1 MDDRL
6 TNLTWPLPACCCCFF
21 YKSAGEFRKHLKR
34 REAKFRIHSNDLSSF
49 LDVYPGLSLT
59 HVVSHS
65 SQDSSG
71 RSCRR
76 SNNSSTVNKQQKNGE
91 RQIRRK
97 SIVCV
102 SERTRERT
110 NERTIERNS
119 RQIHCKQRRRRAVS
133 VRVRKIS
140 TINLM

>member
-1 MDDRL
+1 MISL
-6 TNLTWPLPACCCCFF
+6 L
-21 YKSAGEFRKHLKR
+21 
-34 REAKFRIHSNDLSSF
+34 F

-76 SNNSSTVNKQQKNGE
+76 SNNSSTVNKQEENGE
-91 RQIRRK
+91 GQREIRRK

-102 SERTRERT
+102 CVSENERKNERT
-110 NERTIERNS
+110 NDREKLQTD
-119 RQIHCKQRRRRAVS
+119 
-133 VRVRKIS
+133 
-140 TINLM
+140 TL